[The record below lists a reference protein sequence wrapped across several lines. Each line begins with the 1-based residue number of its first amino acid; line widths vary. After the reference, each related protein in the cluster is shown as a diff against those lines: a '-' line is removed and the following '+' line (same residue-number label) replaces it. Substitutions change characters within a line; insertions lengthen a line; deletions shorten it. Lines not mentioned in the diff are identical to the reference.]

1 MINLVLKRTKKNLD
15 VFLYGFIGSRAN
27 SDVLRKFYTKS
38 SFVPTTAE
46 KDSKKI
52 MEIINRLFYTSDISK
67 LPYYSEFRHVFH
79 LCKFYITLALLTTF

>member
-1 MINLVLKRTKKNLD
+1 MLVC
-15 VFLYGFIGSRAN
+15 LYLLEVKAIQML
-27 SDVLRKFYTKS
+27 LRKFYTKS

-46 KDSKKI
+46 EDSKQI